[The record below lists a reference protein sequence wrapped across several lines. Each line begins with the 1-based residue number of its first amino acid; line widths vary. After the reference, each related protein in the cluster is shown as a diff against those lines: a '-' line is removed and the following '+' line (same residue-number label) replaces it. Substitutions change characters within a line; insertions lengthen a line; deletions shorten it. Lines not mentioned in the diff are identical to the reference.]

1 MFCLSIGF
9 QNGMSW
15 PYCTKIH
22 KLVWILGN
30 GPFPHQRPVGGAQQA
45 GSPTQQYNFFA
56 AQTVKISVYFMQRIK
71 SYSIFTA
78 RQTVIQRHIL
88 HPYMHRRDFS
98 IWKFIPFTTLR
109 SFVCSAHSLTL
120 FVKDK
125 LITKLQNLKNLAA
138 DLGPV
143 LALFN
148 LGLFHQTM
156 WNLNKLIFLKI
167 LNSSRN
173 LHFCRDRKYMCG
185 NTSLFRFLHHRS
197 TSVICCYIL
206 YNLKLNPKFHW
217 LCQIVTTLHKFHWK
231 FWIFWMQLPKLKNL
245 QISIKFHWQRG
256 F

>member
-1 MFCLSIGF
+1 
-9 QNGMSW
+9 MSW
-15 PYCTKIH
+15 H
-22 KLVWILGN
+22 
-30 GPFPHQRPVGGAQQA
+30 
-45 GSPTQQYNFFA
+45 SPPCLRTQTHTDRRTQTDAHRQMHTDRRTQTDAHFA
-56 AQTVKISVYFMQRIK
+56 SLYAW
-71 SYSIFTA
+71 A
-78 RQTVIQRHIL
+78 RFI
-88 HPYMHRRDFS
+88 S
-98 IWKFIPFTTLR
+98 IWKFIPFTTLC
-109 SFVCSAHSLTL
+109 SFLRFAHSLRL
-120 FVKDK
+120 WRIN
-125 LITKLQNLKNLAA
+125 LLQSFNILKN
-138 DLGPV
+138 

-148 LGLFHQTM
+148 LGLFHQSM
-156 WNLNKLIFLKI
+156 WYLNKLIFLKI